1 MQLSYQLQWQET
13 AAAADDEN
21 GSYCGLSVILKM

>member
-13 AAAADDEN
+13 AAAADEN